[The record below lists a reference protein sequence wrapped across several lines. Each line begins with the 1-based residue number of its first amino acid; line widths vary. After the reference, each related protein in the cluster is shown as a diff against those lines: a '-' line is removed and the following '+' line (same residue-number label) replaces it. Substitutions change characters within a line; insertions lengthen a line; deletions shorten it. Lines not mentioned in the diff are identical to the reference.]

1 MQYRTKKLLN
11 SRKSLTIFNSLLQI
25 RLYSFNILSRSFS
38 QKKKKNSRKNN
49 DYKRFVV
56 EAKNWGRRA
65 MIIFP
70 PRKKKKKIE
79 KNKFTRA
86 FLCGL
91 SSTKQRVSRVCT
103 RRLAQRKSRRKRAS
117 RAQKE
122 KLKCHGSTAIWA
134 AA

>member
-11 SRKSLTIFNSLLQI
+11 SRKSPTIFNSLLQI
-25 RLYSFNILSRSFS
+25 RLYSFNILSRSS
-38 QKKKKNSRKNN
+38 SPEKKKKKSRKNN
-49 DYKRFVV
+49 NYKRFVV

-91 SSTKQRVSRVCT
+91 SSTKQRVCT